1 MICLVTFTGG
11 IVNAATDVQING
23 RSVTKII
30 DWGDVLNKPT
40 IDQDLSESSPN
51 AIQNQAVT
59 QALQT
64 INAPNVEQLSYGIQ
78 FDITDP
84 TLECTRVGN
93 PVLHQ
98 LLPVQSAMK
107 GVLLDDNG
115 EITAYLPAND
125 WTTATRDGSAGQVMV
140 EIPQFYRRV
149 TISGNIVDVRIS
161 AVPIEGFIEVPRHYV
176 GAYEAALDRTNLKL
190 CSVVNSSTQYRG
202 GANTAAWDDT
212 YRSLLGMPATNLLLE
227 YLRTY
232 ARNRK
237 PNSTEWNCDVYWS
250 YREIFWLYTIEYAN
264 FNCNEAYNAQPDANG
279 YHQGG
284 LGVTNLALLEWNTH
298 NSYSPY
304 IPCGISDHLGNNSGV
319 VDYTIT
325 KSNNETQT
333 VSVNRYRGIES
344 IFGHILKLLDG
355 ILIVKEEDGSDV
367 EYKMYTADEPS
378 LFSSSDITNYIDVGN
393 ISPNTGWIKSI
404 VMGNKGE
411 IMPAS
416 VGGSSSTF
424 YCAYHE
430 INITG
435 LGYVAV
441 GAVRYASFLT
451 SRVFNRTSYTYNGT
465 RLCFLPNNR

>member
-1 MICLVTFTGG
+1 MSSLVNFTGG

-23 RSVTKII
+23 KSVTKII
-30 DWGDVLNKPT
+30 DWGDVLNKPI

-98 LLPVQSAMK
+98 LLPVQSAMR
-107 GVLLDDNG
+107 GVLLDDDG
-115 EITAYLPAND
+115 EITAYLPASD
-125 WTTATRDGSAGQVMV
+125 WTTATRDGSTGQVMV
-140 EIPQFYRRV
+140 EIPKYYRRV

-161 AVPIEGFIEVPRHYV
+161 AVPIEGFFEVPRHYV

-190 CSVVNSSTQYRG
+190 CSIVNSSTQYRG

-227 YLRTY
+227 NFRTY

-237 PNSTEWNCDVYWS
+237 PSSTEWNCDVYWS

-284 LGVTNLALLEWNTH
+284 LGVTNLTLNAWRTH
-298 NSYSPY
+298 NNYSPY
-304 IPCGISDHLGNNSGV
+304 IPCGTTDTLGNNSGV
-319 VDYTIT
+319 VNYTIT
-325 KSNNETQT
+325 DANNGTQT
-333 VSVNRYRGIES
+333 VSINRYRGIES
-344 IFGHILKLLDG
+344 PFGHICKMFDG
-355 ILIVKEEDGSDV
+355 ILVKKVDNV
-367 EYKMYTADEPS
+367 YKIFTTDEPS
-378 LFSSSDITNYIDVGN
+378 LFSSSDITAYYN
-393 ISPNTGWIKSI
+393 IGDIPSTAGWIISI
-404 VMGNKGE
+404 IMGDKAE

-416 VGGSSSTF
+416 VGGSSSTY
-424 YCAYHE
+424 YCAYHR
-430 INITG
+430 IAADNDNVKFVSMGPISSGPGFLSTYITD
-435 LGYVAV
+435 
-441 GAVRYASFLT
+441 
-451 SRVFNRTSYTYNGT
+451 NRGSYIGS
-465 RLCFLPNNR
+465 RLCFCQTKHIN